1 MEFGLPAGYEE
12 TRRFNVHPDNLAA
25 AVRDVLETLNGKV
38 VAANAN
44 QFQVKFPAA
53 ILATGFTLGEKM
65 TINIH
70 QDGSLHANSRFAFK
84 LQWVDNGR
92 NREYVG
98 QFFRQLKSAS
108 DKYPNSS

>member
-12 TRRFNVHPDNLAA
+12 TRKFDLPLDELAA
-25 AVRDVLETLNGKV
+25 AVRDALKNLNWQFV
-38 VAANAN
+38 EVNTN

-65 TINIH
+65 IIRIH
-70 QDGSLHANSRFAFK
+70 QDGSVHANSRFSFI

-92 NREYVG
+92 NRGYVG
-98 QFFRQLKSAS
+98 RFFRQLKSMS
-108 DKYPNSS
+108 DK

>member
-1 MEFGLPAGYEE
+1 MDFGLPAGYEE
-12 TRRFNVHPDNLAA
+12 TQKFDLNSDDLTA
-25 AVRDVLETLNGKV
+25 AVKEVLRILNWKV
-38 VAANAN
+38 ADTTTN

-65 TINIH
+65 IITVR
-70 QDGSLHANSRFAFK
+70 QDGSVHANSRFSFK

-98 QFFRQLKSAS
+98 LFFRQLKSEV
-108 DKYPNSS
+108 DKDPKSS

>member
-12 TRRFNVHPDNLAA
+12 TRKFDLHPDDLAA
-25 AVRDVLETLNGKV
+25 AVKDVLKILNWQV
-38 VAANAN
+38 VDATTN

-65 TINIH
+65 IIKIH
-70 QDGSLHANSRFAFK
+70 QDGSVHANSRFSFK

-92 NREYVG
+92 NKEYVG
-98 QFFRQLKSAS
+98 LFFRQLKSTS
-108 DKYPNSS
+108 DKYQKSS